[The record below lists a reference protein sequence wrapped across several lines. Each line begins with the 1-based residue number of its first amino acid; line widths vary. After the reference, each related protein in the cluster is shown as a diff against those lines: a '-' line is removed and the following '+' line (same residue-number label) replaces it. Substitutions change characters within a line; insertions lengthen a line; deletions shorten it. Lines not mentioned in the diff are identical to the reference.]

1 MSKPATK
8 TPEVAVQSLRAD
20 VRGIATVEYVT
31 LLVLVT
37 LGGAAA
43 VLALGVPFVKN
54 VSVPTTFDCSA
65 LPVKVRSIFC
75 LSEHS

>member
-43 VLALGVPFVKN
+43 VLALGVPFVKM
-54 VSVPTTFDCSA
+54 FRFQQLLIA
-65 LPVKVRSIFC
+65 LPFP
-75 LSEHS
+75 